1 MIGVMVARGGAMHVA
16 RNRRTYTAK
25 SGEQR
30 VYESVLVRRT
40 YRDGAKVRHETLA
53 NLSALPADAVSAIE
67 ATLKGERLVPAGQA
81 VTITGSLP
89 HGHVAAVHAAAV
101 QLGLPAL
108 LGPAGRARDLALAL
122 IISRVVEPGSKL
134 STLTWWNDTTLGGD
148 LGVADVSTDDIYAA
162 MDWLEDGQDAIEADL
177 ARRHLAPAA
186 NPSRMALFDLSS
198 SWLEGSQCPLAA
210 RGYSRDGKKGK
221 LQIEYGLLT
230 DPEGRPVAVRV
241 FPGNTGD
248 PSAFTAIADVVRNKF
263 GLAQMVMVGDRG
275 MITSARIAALNQLQ
289 DGTQRPAADAYGWI
303 TALRAPAIRK
313 LMADDG
319 PLQLSLF
326 DQQDLAE
333 ITSGDFPG
341 ERLIACRNPVLAAD
355 RARTRED
362 LLAATEKLLAPLI
375 TRVQAGRFTGAGPIG
390 MEVGKVISRYKTSKH
405 FQVTITDTTLAIER
419 RQDQIDAEAAL
430 DGFYV
435 LRTPIP
441 ASELDAAA
449 VVTAYK
455 NLKYVE
461 RDFRHIKSDDL
472 DLRPVF
478 HRLEERVRAHV
489 LICMLACYLVWHLRR
504 AWAPLTCTDQDPP
517 APYDPVGPAHRSGRP
532 GQSLLPARPGRAP
545 LPQLPRPARPP
556 GHPSRNQVRFAGTAT
571 VPMLA
576 EPTSTQRQAFQLH
589 RHRDPAHLEVA
600 TTPSGQCS
608 KAQLR
613 PKTTHRIGRNFVSIH
628 GVAVNWCQRTA
639 GGGGSQGLLARAS
652 RMASSAVMPWVA
664 AESR

>member
-1 MIGVMVARGGAMHVA
+1 MHVA
-16 RNRRTYTAK
+16 RNQRMYTAK

-30 VYESVLVRRT
+30 MYESVLVRRT
-40 YRDGAKVRHETLA
+40 YRDGSKVRHETLA
-53 NLSALPADAVSAIE
+53 NLSALPAEAVSAIE

-81 VTITGSLP
+81 VTITASVP

-101 QLGLPAL
+101 ALGLPAL

-122 IISRVVEPGSKL
+122 IISRVVAPASKL
-134 STLTWWNDTTLGGD
+134 STLTWWADVTLGAD
-148 LGVADVSTDDIYAA
+148 LGIADAGTDDIYAA
-162 MDWLEDGQDAIEADL
+162 MDWLGHRQDAIEAKL
-177 ARRHLAPAA
+177 AARHLAPEP

-248 PSAFTAIADVVRNKF
+248 PSAFTAIADVVRDKF

-275 MITSARIAALNQLQ
+275 MITSARIAALNQAG
-289 DGTQRPAADAYGWI
+289 DGTQQPDPYGWI
-303 TALRAPAIRK
+303 TALRAPAVRK

-333 ITSGDFPG
+333 ITSDDFPG
-341 ERLIACRNPVLAAD
+341 ERLIACRNPALAAD
-355 RARTRED
+355 RARKRQD
-362 LLAATEKLLAPLI
+362 LLAATEKLLAPI
-375 TRVQAGRFTGAGPIG
+375 IARVRAGRLTGAGPIG
-390 MEVGKVISRYKTSKH
+390 VEVGKVISRYKTGKH
-405 FQVTITDTTLAIER
+405 FTVTITDTTLAIER
-419 RQDQIDAEAAL
+419 RQEKIDAEAAL

-435 LRTPIP
+435 IRTPVP
-441 ASELDAAA
+441 VGELDAAA

-489 LICMLACYLVWHLRR
+489 LICMLACYLTWHLRR
-504 AWAPLTCTDQDPP
+504 AWAPLTYTDQDPP
-517 APYDPVGPAHRSGRP
+517 APDNPVAPARRSAAAQAKASNQYDPA
-532 GQSLLPARPGRAP
+532 GQPYYSFHGLLNHLAT
-545 LPQLPRPARPP
+545 LT
-556 GHPSRNQVRFAGTAT
+556 RNQVRYTGTDVTIA
-571 VPMLA
+571 MLA
-576 EPTSTQRQAFQLH
+576 EPTSIQRQAF
-589 RHRDPAHLEVA
+589 E
-600 TTPSGQCS
+600 
-608 KAQLR
+608 
-613 PKTTHRIGRNFVSIH
+613 
-628 GVAVNWCQRTA
+628 
-639 GGGGSQGLLARAS
+639 LLG
-652 RMASSAVMPWVA
+652 A
-664 AESR
+664 AIPLTLK